1 MPATVDVPD
10 EYHREASDRR
20 AQGGAHPPREPG
32 RLVVEPW
39 WRRLARRL
47 GLVGAPAVVAPP
59 VPAEPAPRD
68 AADIALVLERFQQH
82 LEFRFQDPHLLQQA
96 LTHRSWLGANG
107 SDLNTSNERME
118 FLGDSVLELVVNEYL
133 YGRYPDLQEGDLTRM
148 KSLLV
153 SRSILSGQARAMSLG
168 SFLFLSDA
176 ERDSGGC
183 ERASILADAFEA
195 VIGALYL
202 DGGLVAA
209 RGFVEERLLVAAD
222 ALLDD
227 GQFTNYKSLLQ
238 ELVQAQFKTY
248 PRYRVSA
255 QSGPDHRKLFTV
267 EVTVRGK
274 KLGEGHGSNKKK
286 AEQSAAC
293 DALDN
298 LRRGGL
304 AEDAPPTA

>member
-1 MPATVDVPD
+1 VPV
-10 EYHREASDRR
+10 A
-20 AQGGAHPPREPG
+20 
-32 RLVVEPW
+32 
-39 WRRLARRL
+39 
-47 GLVGAPAVVAPP
+47 VAP
-59 VPAEPAPRD
+59 V
-68 AADIALVLERFQQH
+68 DIDDVLERFQRH
-82 LEFRFQDPHLLQQA
+82 IDFRFSNPHLLQQA

-153 SRSILSGQARAMSLG
+153 SRSILSGQARSMSLG
-168 SFLFLSDA
+168 AFLFLSDA

-195 VIGALYL
+195 IIGALYL
-202 DGGLVAA
+202 DGGLLAA
-209 RGFVEERLLVAAD
+209 RSFVERRLIGAAD

-286 AEQSAAC
+286 AEQAAAC

-298 LRRGGL
+298 LSRGNL
-304 AEDAPPTA
+304 AEDTPLPT

>member
-10 EYHREASDRR
+10 EVDRETSDRR
-20 AQGGAHPPREPG
+20 SRGRSVPPRGPDRSVTG
-32 RLVVEPW
+32 PW
-39 WRRLARRL
+39 WRRLVRRL
-47 GLVGAPAVVAPP
+47 GRLVAGVPSPAHPATVPVAITP
-59 VPAEPAPRD
+59 V
-68 AADIALVLERFQQH
+68 DIEDVLERFQQH
-82 LEFRFQDPHLLQQA
+82 IDFRFSNPHLLQQA

-153 SRSILSGQARAMSLG
+153 SRSILSGQARSMSLG
-168 SFLFLSDA
+168 AFLFLSDA

-195 VIGALYL
+195 IIGALYL
-202 DGGLVAA
+202 DGGLLAA
-209 RGFVEERLLVAAD
+209 RTFVEQRLIGAAD
-222 ALLDD
+222 SLLDD

-286 AEQSAAC
+286 AEQAAAC
-293 DALDN
+293 DALEN
-298 LRRGGL
+298 LSRGDM
-304 AEDAPPTA
+304 AENAPVPA